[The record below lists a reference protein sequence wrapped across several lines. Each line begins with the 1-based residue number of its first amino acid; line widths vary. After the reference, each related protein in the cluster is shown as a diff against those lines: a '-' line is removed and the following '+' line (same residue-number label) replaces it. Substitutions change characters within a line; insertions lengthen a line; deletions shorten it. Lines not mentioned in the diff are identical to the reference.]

1 MGMTSHLRLVKIKN
15 RRNNIL
21 RFFYYHPYFLQKANA
36 TMETN
41 RIAIRANLN
50 KHPPFAY
57 VDVNSEYNVH
67 TKRKAKIY
75 APICAA

>member
-1 MGMTSHLRLVKIKN
+1 
-15 RRNNIL
+15 
-21 RFFYYHPYFLQKANA
+21 
-36 TMETN
+36 METN
-41 RIAIRANLN
+41 IIAIRANLN